1 METRNFVGK
10 DMNEALKAL
19 RASLGPDAL
28 ILQTRR
34 VPANNGTKVEVTAM
48 QGEAKSSAPEP
59 QTKGPSPKETNS
71 ARDLRPAKKP
81 EALSERHQLRS
92 VPLGGGESTAE
103 AGGDLRALRQEI
115 AELKAL
121 FRWVAPSLGRGTV
134 MEELMIQGVSPEII
148 ARLTHE
154 IQGSHDISEREQMR
168 RALARVIPTGGDV
181 EEKGL
186 RRECLALIGPTGVGK
201 TTTMVKLT
209 AHLVRRGER
218 RVGWVSLDNRRIAG
232 SEQLVVYA
240 GVLGIPCE
248 EVDSKEGLYQALERF
263 SSCDLVLIDTAGISP
278 RDDKGLVELAQ
289 LTQHIPDIR
298 RTLLLSATTNSRD
311 LIDWVPFYDK
321 IGFDSF
327 LFTKLDEGRYFGS
340 VLNTTLTYHRPLSY
354 FTLGQGVTN
363 SLEPATSE
371 TLARLLLP

>member
-1 METRNFVGK
+1 
-10 DMNEALKAL
+10 MNEALKAL

-34 VPANNGTKVEVTAM
+34 VPAENGTNVEVTAV
-48 QGEAKSSAPEP
+48 QDKATNSKPDTEI
-59 QTKGPSPKETNS
+59 KGPNPKDASTSRNLRSPKKTEELGELHQLRNS
-71 ARDLRPAKKP
+71 LLGDGEQPSEAARDLR
-81 EALSERHQLRS
+81 
-92 VPLGGGESTAE
+92 V
-103 AGGDLRALRQEI
+103 LRQEI
-115 AELKAL
+115 AEMKSL

-148 ARLTHE
+148 ARLTQE
-154 IQGSHDISEREQMR
+154 MPVSDETSEREQMR
-168 RALARVIPTGGDV
+168 RVLTRVIPTGGDV
-181 EEKGL
+181 EAKGG

-201 TTTMVKLT
+201 TTTVVKLT
-209 AHLVRRGER
+209 THLVRRGER

-248 EVDSKEGLYQALERF
+248 VVDSKEGLFQALERF

-289 LTQHIPDIR
+289 LTQNIPDLKR
-298 RTLLLSATTNSRD
+298 MLLLSATTNSRD
-311 LIDWVPFYDK
+311 LMDWVPLYDK
-321 IGFDSF
+321 VGFDSL

-340 VLNTTLTYHRPLSY
+340 LLNTTLTYRRPLSY
-354 FTLGQGVTN
+354 FTLGQSVTN
-363 SLEPATSE
+363 SLEPAKPDK
-371 TLARLLLP
+371 LARLLLP